1 LKGWCSHKEKV
12 LADGGGKFILF
23 WDIRTGEAL
32 YRWRLRGASNDTV
45 DYSADGYA
53 DKSECLA
60 DIEFMKK
67 RHPEVPVV
75 DLTIA
80 RN

>member
-1 LKGWCSHKEKV
+1 
-12 LADGGGKFILF
+12 LADKNGKFILF
-23 WDIRTGEAL
+23 WDIRTGEAR

-45 DYSADGYA
+45 DCSADGYA
-53 DKSECLA
+53 DKVECLA
-60 DIEFMKK
+60 DMEFLRK

-80 RN
+80 RG